1 MERAD
6 FLLVG
11 VGGQGIVTASDI
23 LADVGLRAG
32 YDVKKSEVHGM
43 AQRGGAVTSHVR
55 FGQRVYAPLIGRG
68 QADFLVAFELLE
80 ALRWAHCLHP
90 EGTALVNIQSLPP
103 LAVTSGQARY
113 PELEEVEQELA
124 RRARQVFFIEGL
136 RTAQE
141 LGNVRVVGTVMLG
154 ALSALL
160 PIPADLWEDVLGEHV
175 PNRYLEL
182 NRQAFR
188 SGRDFLSARLW
199 PQGIEEGTGAARGHR
214 EAGLR

>member
-1 MERAD
+1 MEKAD

-55 FGQRVYAPLIGRG
+55 FGRRVYAPLIGRG

-80 ALRWAHCLHP
+80 ALRWAHYLHP
-90 EGTALVNIQSLPP
+90 EGIALVNVQRLPP

-113 PELEEVEQELA
+113 PELEEVRQELS
-124 RRARQVFFIEGL
+124 RRARQVHFIEGL

-141 LGNVRVVGTVMLG
+141 LGNVRVAGTVILG
-154 ALSALL
+154 ALSTLL
-160 PIPADLWEDVLGEHV
+160 PIPPALWEEALVDHV
-175 PNRYLEL
+175 PSRYVEL

-188 SGRDFLSARLW
+188 AGRDLLTTVMWS
-199 PQGIEEGTGAARGHR
+199 EGVTGEGAAQPSGYQ
-214 EAGLR
+214 EAMG

>member
-1 MERAD
+1 MEKAD

-11 VGGQGIVTASDI
+11 VGGQGIVTSSDI

-55 FGQRVYAPLIGRG
+55 LGRRVHAPLISQG

-80 ALRWAHCLHP
+80 ALRWAHYLHP
-90 EGTALVNIQSLPP
+90 QGIALVNIQSLPP

-113 PELEEVEQELA
+113 PEMDQIREELA
-124 RRARQVFFIEGL
+124 RRARQVHFVEGI

-141 LGNVRVVGTVMLG
+141 LGNVRVTGTVLLG

-160 PIPADLWEDVLGEHV
+160 PIPPALWEEALAEHV
-175 PNRYLEL
+175 PARYLEL
-182 NRQAFR
+182 NRQAFWA
-188 SGRDFLSARLW
+188 GRGLLGAQLC
-199 PQGIEEGTGAARGHR
+199 PQDAAEEGAGRAGGYR
-214 EAGLR
+214 EVAL

>member
-1 MERAD
+1 MEKAD

-11 VGGQGIVTASDI
+11 VGGQGIVTSSDI

-55 FGQRVYAPLIGRG
+55 FGRRVYAPLISQG

-80 ALRWAHCLHP
+80 ALRWAHYLHP
-90 EGTALVNIQSLPP
+90 EGIALVNVQSLPP

-113 PELEEVEQELA
+113 PELEEVREELA
-124 RRARQVFFIEGL
+124 RRARHVHFVAGL

-141 LGNVRVVGTVMLG
+141 LGNVRVTGTVILG
-154 ALSALL
+154 ALSTLL
-160 PIPADLWEDVLGEHV
+160 PIPPALWEEALADHV
-175 PNRYLEL
+175 PSRYLEL

-188 SGRDFLSARLW
+188 AGRDLLTAGVW
-199 PQGIEEGTGAARGHR
+199 PEGVAEEGAERPGGYR
-214 EAGLR
+214 EAAT